1 MCKYVVF
8 FVIHDN
14 VILFPSNGRSET
26 SEILRVFGGVATEVL
41 AIVESSAA
49 NDMACLSYGNNNLR

>member
-1 MCKYVVF
+1 MHV
-8 FVIHDN
+8 N
-14 VILFPSNGRSET
+14 VILFTSNGRSET
-26 SEILRVFGGVATEVL
+26 SEILRFFGGVATEVL